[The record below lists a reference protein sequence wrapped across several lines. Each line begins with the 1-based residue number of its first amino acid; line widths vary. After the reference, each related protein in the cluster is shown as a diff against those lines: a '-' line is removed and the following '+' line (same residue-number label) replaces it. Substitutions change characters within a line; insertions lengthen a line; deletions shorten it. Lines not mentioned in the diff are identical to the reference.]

1 MPLKGII
8 LIFTLAIIFAFVERN
23 KIYEWL
29 TSVFSDDNN
38 TNDDDN

>member
-8 LIFTLAIIFAFVERN
+8 LIFTLVLVFAFVERN

-29 TSVFSDDNN
+29 TSVLSDDND
-38 TNDDDN
+38 TDDDN

>member
-8 LIFTLAIIFAFVERN
+8 LIFTLAFIYAFIERD

-29 TSVFSDDNN
+29 TSAFSDDNN